1 MSPKI
6 KAIKLFRRVME
17 TRVDCCEKNRLQRRT
32 SKKVE
37 KVRQIKGDKI
47 IR

>member
-17 TRVDCCEKNRLQRRT
+17 TRVDSCEKKRLQRRT